1 MRGVTSCG
9 VGVLSSRGG
18 VGRMRGLVGLVT
30 VAGDGVLN
38 LVDDAR
44 HDDCD
49 EVCGEVWEKL

>member
-1 MRGVTSCG
+1 M
-9 VGVLSSRGG
+9 LSSRGG